1 MADVSNGVASTE
13 PRKSLKDRVAERKAL
28 AAGAAPA
35 AAVVAVA
42 PAAQVASAPA
52 AVAAVAATTTAC
64 GAISVLFPGC
74 LCTLVPHEG
83 DHESKAATGGTIHWS
98 HDGVTFGLG
107 ASQNWKPIVAAAP
120 AASSAAITSAAITS
134 AAAASAPTAASV
146 VASFVPSA
154 TVAAVLPPDAPP
166 RTSTPEE
173 VAAASAPRRGRKPKE
188 AAAPATAPVLA
199 AASAAAPTATSVT
212 TVTTPTAIATPAAV
226 VGVCPLKELYVDCLP
241 VKPAGA
247 VYTLG
252 EEIMQWL
259 SEAAAKAA
267 NVPDWRFV
275 EFGKGKGAMAVILR
289 ERLAT
294 MPEIL
299 VVSSSTPG
307 SDVLIEVLSPHA
319 KRVVR
324 ALRG

>member
-1 MADVSNGVASTE
+1 M
-13 PRKSLKDRVAERKAL
+13 
-28 AAGAAPA
+28 
-35 AAVVAVA
+35 
-42 PAAQVASAPA
+42 
-52 AVAAVAATTTAC
+52 
-64 GAISVLFPGC
+64 
-74 LCTLVPHEG
+74 
-83 DHESKAATGGTIHWS
+83 
-98 HDGVTFGLG
+98 
-107 ASQNWKPIVAAAP
+107 
-120 AASSAAITSAAITS
+120 
-134 AAAASAPTAASV
+134 
-146 VASFVPSA
+146 
-154 TVAAVLPPDAPP
+154 
-166 RTSTPEE
+166 
-173 VAAASAPRRGRKPKE
+173 
-188 AAAPATAPVLA
+188 
-199 AASAAAPTATSVT
+199 
-212 TVTTPTAIATPAAV
+212 
-226 VGVCPLKELYVDCLP
+226 GVCPLKELYVDCLP